1 MSQLLHKWGRHALIY
16 LIVALVS
23 ILSYMY
29 YQYLQTQSYMEK
41 YQKLGGR
48 EVISNISDTYKETIE
63 MYSNYKLNKETKQKV
78 IDKLNMLSRKLQEI
92 DRQINTKEVDHQIDF
107 SFVYHD
113 IKLVN
118 LSLSDATKDD
128 IVPVIVLH
136 AMEGIGDL
144 KKEITYIEYR

>member
-1 MSQLLHKWGRHALIY
+1 M
-16 LIVALVS
+16 
-23 ILSYMY
+23 
-29 YQYLQTQSYMEK
+29 
-41 YQKLGGR
+41 
-48 EVISNISDTYKETIE
+48 
-63 MYSNYKLNKETKQKV
+63 
-78 IDKLNMLSRKLQEI
+78 DKLNALNRKLQEV
-92 DRQINTKEVDHQIDF
+92 DRKLNNQDVGHRIDF

-144 KKEITYIEYR
+144 KKEITYIQYR